1 VIPHPRSS
9 NPAIHTIY
17 EFSNETWVE
26 NTAVRS
32 NSNLLLNILSTPSF
46 YELNPFDSTPGSAR
60 LLHTFSFATGLG
72 GIAEIQPDGFAV
84 VAGNWS
90 ITTFDTTPS
99 SCSVWKADFNY
110 PDRKDLPFVSKIADL
125 PKASFLNGMTLL
137 APRSPYLLVADST
150 SVLFGASTIS
160 PLNTKS
166 FSNHHSCNQCRAP

>member
-1 VIPHPRSS
+1 MVHFCQFLLLPSLLLVNFASVIPHPRSS

-72 GIAEIQPDGFAV
+72 GIAEI
-84 VAGNWS
+84 
-90 ITTFDTTPS
+90 
-99 SCSVWKADFNY
+99 
-110 PDRKDLPFVSKIADL
+110 
-125 PKASFLNGMTLL
+125 
-137 APRSPYLLVADST
+137 
-150 SVLFGASTIS
+150 
-160 PLNTKS
+160 
-166 FSNHHSCNQCRAP
+166 